1 MPVNCDRDPGAY
13 KSRRGRRS
21 RQRVEEQDK
30 RERERR
36 HYTTATTYKLRLYT
50 AATSSIMQWKKKQ
63 INEKEEG
70 MMKKR
75 MKITQ
80 QFGYQFGHACA
91 SEEVE

>member
-1 MPVNCDRDPGAY
+1 
-13 KSRRGRRS
+13 
-21 RQRVEEQDK
+21 
-30 RERERR
+30 
-36 HYTTATTYKLRLYT
+36 
-50 AATSSIMQWKKKQ
+50 MQWKKKQ